1 MRYVARFSCGAAS
14 AVATKLVLA
23 DQGLAHEVEIVN
35 AFLKEEHPDNRRF
48 LADCQVWFGQPIKV
62 LRHTKYEGARDLFR
76 KRRFLKSMNGAP
88 CSKILKRELLDTWQ
102 ANTARPGVD
111 DIIVLGYTADEQGR
125 LDKWIDANND
135 KRVIA
140 PLIDARLGKKD
151 VLALVER
158 AGLLLPLMYRMGYH
172 NANCIGCVKG
182 GAGYWNK
189 IRRDFP
195 EDFEEMCRIE
205 EMLGI
210 KASLLRHRSGPLKGQ
225 RFFLR
230 QLDPNTGNYAD
241 EPSIECGA
249 SCELVEASPGW
260 DELNDLPT
268 DDKVELLRNLAREVG
283 IDEEDIS

>member
-1 MRYVARFSCGAAS
+1 MSTRYVAQFSCGAAS
-14 AVATKLVLA
+14 AVATKLVMA
-23 DQGLAHEVEIVN
+23 EHGLAHEVAIVN
-35 AFLKEEHPDNRRF
+35 AFVQEEHEDNRRF
-48 LADCQVWFGQPIKV
+48 LVDCQAWFGQNISVVREQK
-62 LRHTKYEGARDLFR
+62 HNASAREVFR
-76 KRRFLKSMNGAP
+76 KRRFLKNKNGAP
-88 CSKILKRELLDTWQ
+88 CSKILKRELLDAWRIS
-102 ANTARPGVD
+102 TARPGVD

-140 PLIDARLGKKD
+140 PLIDAGLGKED
-151 VLALVER
+151 VLALVQR
-158 AGLLLPLMYRMGYH
+158 AGLVLPLMYRMGYH

-195 EDFEEMCRIE
+195 EHFEEMCRIE

-210 KASLLRHRSGPLKGQ
+210 KATLLRHRSGPLKGQ

-249 SCELVEASPGW
+249 SCEMTEASPGW
-260 DELNDLPT
+260 DELDDLT
-268 DDKVELLRNLAREVG
+268 
-283 IDEEDIS
+283 